1 MKYLV
6 ANRDTEEVYGSVDA
20 DSLEDAKRVYAMKIG
35 MENLSEISKTT
46 NGRLSESDFLFFAE
60 ASKAQSAITLAVYEE
75 GMTHDHYY
83 IITSSRTTRNLLLY
97 VGVRRES
104 GSLYIDEVSRITA
117 TKFSVIDP
125 SELSD
130 SIIKAVNDYRSGQ

>member
-6 ANRDTEEVYGSVDA
+6 ANRHTEEVYGSVDA
-20 DSLEDAKRVYAMKIG
+20 DSLENAKQVYAIKIG

-46 NGRLSESDFLFFAE
+46 NGRLSESDFSFFAE
-60 ASKAQSAITLAVYEE
+60 ASKAQNTITLAVYEE
-75 GMTHDHYY
+75 GITHEHYY
-83 IITSSRTTRNLLLY
+83 IITSSRTTRNLLLH